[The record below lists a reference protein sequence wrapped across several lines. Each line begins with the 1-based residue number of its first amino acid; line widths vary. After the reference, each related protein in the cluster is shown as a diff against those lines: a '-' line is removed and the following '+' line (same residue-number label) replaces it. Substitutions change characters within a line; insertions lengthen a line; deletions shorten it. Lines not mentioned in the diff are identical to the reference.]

1 MAPLDLAV
9 PFGTARADV
18 AVPDA
23 PSLDRK
29 DEGERELGPVIGLDL
44 LNGERERPDHLC
56 EEVLT
61 GEHIELART
70 RT

>member
-1 MAPLDLAV
+1 LVDPMAPLDLAV

-29 DEGERELGPVIGLDL
+29 DGRSAAGLD
-44 LNGERERPDHLC
+44 
-56 EEVLT
+56 
-61 GEHIELART
+61 IAR
-70 RT
+70 RKFGVNPWHAMPARDIR

>member
-29 DEGERELGPVIGLDL
+29 DGRSAAGLD
-44 LNGERERPDHLC
+44 
-56 EEVLT
+56 
-61 GEHIELART
+61 IAR
-70 RT
+70 RKFGVNPWHAMPARDIR